1 MFSLGP
7 KLVYEI
13 TVGSRLGG
21 SDVMQWV
28 ETLKP
33 QTSVFHL
40 DRLTDYYVTVT
51 AINAVGLSKTINEI
65 LNG

>member
-1 MFSLGP
+1 
-7 KLVYEI
+7 
-13 TVGSRLGG
+13 
-21 SDVMQWV
+21 MQWV